1 METTEASASSEP
13 VNSPAPEQSIEQTVP
28 QEQSSE
34 PQSAPQ
40 QEHVGGK
47 PEGFDP
53 VELTPQ
59 QKARFDRIYGNM
71 KRYESDA
78 KEQRSLNEQLV
89 NEFQRLRQEQSQIVN
104 HLQVTDFVDAET
116 RLDQERDT
124 AWNKG
129 DHVGYKQAQDKIT
142 ELKVKKAL
150 AETQRQQVRPQQLQ
164 QQPQRQIAQNQ
175 VSVSPEEQ
183 SVAQAWMSET
193 DTSGNL
199 RRPWTSEY
207 DPRNALAIQHG
218 EIVFKDPLFANKPI
232 AEKFREIDRRMGVVN
247 TQTNGQSVLGAGNLT
262 KGAKSN
268 NIGSIKLDPKI
279 EDIAIKLKY
288 AGKDPKLTAQ
298 DHINA
303 WKKSVVKSKE
313 GARQ

>member
-1 METTEASASSEP
+1 MEVMEASSTESVSST
-13 VNSPAPEQSIEQTVP
+13 VTEQSAPTEQTISHEVA
-28 QEQSSE
+28 SE
-34 PQSAPQ
+34 SQSAPQ
-40 QEHVGGK
+40 QESQVGK

-71 KRYESDA
+71 KRYENDA
-78 KEQRSLNEQLV
+78 KEQRGLNEQLV

-104 HLQVTDFVDAET
+104 HLQVSDFVEAEA
-116 RLDQERDT
+116 RLDQERDA

-129 DHVGYKQAQDKIT
+129 DHIGYKNAQDKIV

-150 AETQRQQVRPQQLQ
+150 AESQRQIPRQQQV
-164 QQPQRQIAQNQ
+164 QQPQQQRQASQP
-175 VSVSPEEQ
+175 SVSLEEQ
-183 SVAQAWMSET
+183 DIAQAWMSET

-199 RRPWTSEY
+199 RRPWTNGY

-232 AEKFREIDRRMGVVN
+232 AEKFREIDRRMGVIN
-247 TQTNGQSVLGAGNLT
+247 AQTNGQSVLGAGNLT
-262 KGAKSN
+262 KGGKPN
-268 NIGSIKLDPKI
+268 NINSIKLDPKI
-279 EDIAIKLKY
+279 EDVAVRTKF

-303 WKKSVVKSKE
+303 WKKAAVKSK
-313 GARQ
+313 GAR